1 MKYLARKSSVVLCP
15 IVLFVLSFF
24 YSAHATVTYWEPQG
38 NIFPHSYNVYTNG
51 VLNGVWENSSWSRN
65 VGGATGNPA
74 DQGGGQVAFTEGDA
88 AVFCVGGGATN
99 NTAASTVSF
108 TVTMNGNHT
117 IAGIFDGTLNPHAAK
132 VTVSGS
138 GILTLA
144 SGLDAFSLGTS
155 GLSSVDNSLGQV
167 NLAVQLTGTGTMVN
181 EGSGGTLILNASNS
195 YNGGTLLGIAGTAF
209 SGTVNF
215 NNSFAFGTGPIVV
228 SNGVCTLQCTNSS
241 GLNVTNGLDFSQAAP
256 GPSLNLNGPAAGV
269 TFSGDVTMGGNA
281 ATINSS
287 GAATTFVTLAG
298 NVNGTAGFTKA
309 GAGNLILTGANTYS
323 GGTTINAGTLQI
335 GNGGSSGVLG
345 SGAIN
350 DAASLIF
357 NRSGSVS
364 VNDPI
369 SGSGTL
375 EQAGTGTLTLNGA
388 NVYSG
393 VTTVSAGTL
402 QLGAANAIPSGS
414 PVKLSS
420 GAVLDIN
427 SFSPTLGSLIG
438 SGNVSNNNGTLFVSG
453 NLTTAGANTTYSG
466 FSGVISGSG
475 NLTKQGSHAMA
486 LRGANTFSGGLAQ
499 IEAGTLSIGAAPN
512 RIPTASALVV
522 FGGAL
527 FQLDAASQTISALSG
542 AGNVNLGGG
551 TLTVNQSAGST
562 FSGVIQN
569 SELAGAST
577 ASGNG
582 LRGYYYDNIDF
593 TNLKAV
599 RNDATVNFASFA
611 VTNNTTGLPNAGIA
625 TNTLSVRWLGQVLTT
640 GAAGSYVF
648 GTTCD
653 DGSRLWVNGTLV
665 VDNWVD
671 QGAIAKYGTITLAAN
686 TLYDIVMEYYNNGG
700 PSSSVLSWAPPSST
714 TNAIPSPNLFLP
726 APGLLVKTGGG
737 TLNLSGVNTYTGSTI
752 VGGGTLEIS
761 SANGLASPSV
771 TVTNGAIL
779 KLDSNTA
786 LNPQALL
793 VLNTNSASPGFVNLN
808 FAGTAQLGLLSL
820 DGGNN
825 FAPSGTWGA
834 VGSGASHTSSRFTGA
849 GLLNISVCSATNSIL
864 SISNNLNNSFTLKMQ
879 GTFGASYY
887 LVSQTN
893 ITQSLANWQI
903 VPASTNTVGAANGI
917 WTFTATNKA
926 PAYFRVKAINS
937 CN

>member
-1 MKYLARKSSVVLCP
+1 MLFLA
-15 IVLFVLSFF
+15 
-24 YSAHATVTYWEPQG
+24 YSAQATVSYWDPAG
-38 NIFPHSYNVYTNG
+38 ARFGYTVYTGG
-51 VLNGVWENSSWSRN
+51 VLDGTWENNSWARN
-65 VGGATGNPA
+65 TGGASGPPA
-74 DQGGGQVAFTEGDA
+74 DKGTAPIAFTDGDA
-88 AVFCVGGGATN
+88 VVFAVGAGATN
-99 NTAASTVSF
+99 SGTAASTTTF
-108 TVTMNGNHT
+108 TVTMNANHT
-117 IAGIFDGTLNPHAAK
+117 IAGIFDGTLNPHAGK
-132 VTVSGS
+132 VTLTGS
-138 GILTLA
+138 GTLTLA
-144 SGLDAFSLGTS
+144 SGLDAFSLGTN
-155 GLSSVDNSLGQV
+155 GLFSVDGSVGQV
-167 NLAVQLTGTGTMVN
+167 TVGVSLTGPGTMIN
-181 EGSGGTLILNASNS
+181 EG
-195 YNGGTLLGIAGTAF
+195 NGGTLFLMLSNSYAGGTILGF
-209 SGTVNF
+209 SNAPFNGNITF
-215 NNSFAFGTGPIVV
+215 NNNSAFGTGPIIV
-228 SNGVCTLQCTNSS
+228 SNGVATLQCTNS
-241 GLNVTNGLDFSQAAP
+241 GLIVTNGVDFSQASTITP
-256 GPSLNLNGPAAGV
+256 TLNLIGTAAGV
-269 TFSGDVTMGGNA
+269 TFSGDMIMA
-281 ATINSS
+281 ANTPNIGSA
-287 GAATTFVTLAG
+287 GAAGTLVTLSG
-298 NVNGTAGFTKA
+298 NLGGSAGFTKTGSGTLTLA
-309 GAGNLILTGANTYS
+309 GTSTYS
-323 GGTTINAGTLQI
+323 GGTTVNAGTLQI
-335 GNGGSSGVLG
+335 GTGGASGAHG
-345 SGAIN
+345 SGSISI
-350 DAASLIF
+350 ASGATLTYNKTGTVTENEQIGGAG
-357 NRSGSVS
+357 NVTQAG
-364 VNDPI
+364 
-369 SGSGTL
+369 GGTL
-375 EQAGTGTLTLNGA
+375 ILNNA
-388 NVYSG
+388 NTYSG
-393 VTTVSAGTL
+393 VTTISSGTL
-402 QLGAANAIPSGS
+402 QLLAANNIPSSS
-414 PVKLSS
+414 PVKVNS
-420 GAVLDIN
+420 GAVLDLN
-427 SFSPTLGSLIG
+427 GFSAVISALSG
-438 SGNVSNNNGTLFVSG
+438 SGNVINDAGNLTVNG
-453 NLTTAGANTTYSG
+453 NLTTLGVANNPTYSG
-466 FSGVISGSG
+466 YSGVISGAG
-475 NLTKQGSHAMA
+475 TLDKDGTHAMA
-486 LRGANTFSGGLAQ
+486 LRGVNTFSGGLVQ
-499 IEAGTLSIGAAPN
+499 VESGTLSVGAGPN
-512 RIPTASALVV
+512 RLPTSAAIVIS
-522 FGGAL
+522 GGAQ

-551 TLTVNQSAGST
+551 TLTVNQSGGST
-562 FSGVIQN
+562 LSGVIQN

-726 APGLLVKTGGG
+726 APGLLIKTGGG
-737 TLNLSGVNTYTGSTI
+737 ILNLSGVNTYTGSTI